1 MSTIT
6 TCYGDI
12 DTAIMARLAK
22 IKLLAF
28 DVDGTITEGG
38 VYLDNTELE
47 FKKFYTKDGYGLHY
61 LNKSGVI
68 CAAITGRKA
77 RLMERRM
84 AELKLNHLI
93 QGEWDKETALTNLCK
108 QLNID
113 LDEAACIGDDL
124 NDLPMFKIAGVTAC
138 PHDAHPYMQ
147 KIATL
152 VMDYDGGKGAVRQFC
167 DLIMMAQGKLN
178 YDGGPLE

>member
-47 FKKFYTKDGYGLHY
+47 FKKFYTKDGYGLHH

-77 RLMERRM
+77 RSYGAPYGRIE
-84 AELKLNHLI
+84 AFNHLI
-93 QGEWDKETALTNLCK
+93 QGEWTKK
-108 QLNID
+108 
-113 LDEAACIGDDL
+113 
-124 NDLPMFKIAGVTAC
+124 
-138 PHDAHPYMQ
+138 
-147 KIATL
+147 
-152 VMDYDGGKGAVRQFC
+152 
-167 DLIMMAQGKLN
+167 
-178 YDGGPLE
+178 PL